1 MGDVMGLLQA
11 LGVSGP
17 GTGVGIE
24 NACVAR

>member
-11 LGVSGP
+11 LGVSDP
-17 GTGVGIE
+17 DTGAGIE

>member
-17 GTGVGIE
+17 GTGAGIQI
-24 NACVAR
+24 AFLAR